1 MELKAGKLD
10 VVMLDYMTVLT
21 YADVNDDLSAVDVG
35 IPNTTE
41 GYSIAFKKGN
51 TDLTEYVNG
60 VLEKLAADN
69 KIEQFIVDAQKL
81 AGLEE

>member
-1 MELKAGKLD
+1 MELKAGKID

-35 IPNTTE
+35 IPSTTE
-41 GYSIAFKKGN
+41 GYSIAIKKGD
-51 TDLTEYVNG
+51 TAMVEYVNG
-60 VLEKLAADN
+60 VLDKLAADN